1 MNNIIIENL
10 MSRIESVNLLVTI
23 SSLFILSVSFAYLH
37 SKGKSMLQKLT
48 KSFEYTYLIIAG
60 SILAFLINHFN
71 YYSNLST
78 SYAVSL
84 SVLLILFYYAVFY
97 TFHKFIFRSNKDL
110 SKLDKFVKVVVVL
123 FIIAT
128 NVFIYQGLSDKI
140 SDVNYIP
147 KTEVDNIVKNFEDK
161 VKQADSTSQVLTLR
175 LDSLEIKEKSLLEQ
189 RLILINKLNSLPK
202 SNQTNNDKFIK
213 EFLDKYKNLY

>member
-10 MSRIESVNLLVTI
+10 MNRIESVNLLVTI
-23 SSLFILSVSFAYLH
+23 TSLFILSICFGYLH
-37 SKGKSMLQKLT
+37 NKGKNMLQKIS
-48 KSFEYTYLIIAG
+48 KSFEYTYLIIGG
-60 SILAFLINHFN
+60 SMLAFLINHFN

-78 SYAVSL
+78 SYSTLL
-84 SVLLILFYYAVFY
+84 SIFLIIFYYGVFY
-97 TFHKFIFRSNKDL
+97 VFHKFIFRSNKGL
-110 SKLDKFVKVVVVL
+110 SKLDKFVKAVVVV

-128 NVFIYQGLSDKI
+128 NVFVYQGLSTKI

-147 KTEVDNIVKNFEDK
+147 KTEVDNIVKGFEEK

-189 RLILINKLNSLPK
+189 RLVLINKLNSLPK
-202 SNQTNNDKFIK
+202 SNQTNSDKFIK
-213 EFLDKYKNLY
+213 EFLEKYKNLY